1 MRVTSV
7 TQLLDYVLSLNLLLF
22 RPSII
27 LGHKNSI
34 EYSMKK
40 TFLISLL
47 LTITALVANAQ
58 TNTVTGIIKDE
69 QGNPLHFV
77 FVGDMQ
83 NKYAVFTDSLGN
95 FSIPAPPDSKL
106 KVSLLGYKDE
116 AVAAGNG
123 NLQVVLKS
131 AGDGAAEAQ
140 ASVST
145 DLQTTNTN
153 GPLATMGDGGVIAPT
168 HQKGELRGSM
178 YIFKNFAHGYV
189 ITATGDLNYNSN
201 YLLDYDKVGGTLL
214 LTQNKRV
221 INEVAW
227 DQIRSFVLYSNT
239 DERFEFTKALD
250 IDKSHYVQVLASG
263 PKYKI
268 YKLIKTKFVKADY
281 VNSGVIAHGTD
292 FDEYVDDA
300 DYFVVYTQTNQTQ
313 KLSLKKKSIK
323 EDFAKDADKVNK
335 YLSDN
340 SGSINDDY
348 LSKLGTY
355 MNQ

>member
-1 MRVTSV
+1 MKKIFFIC
-7 TQLLDYVLSLNLLLF
+7 LLLIAIAF
-22 RPSII
+22 VTY
-27 LGHKNSI
+27 G
-34 EYSMKK
+34 
-40 TFLISLL
+40 
-47 LTITALVANAQ
+47 Q
-58 TNTVTGIIKDE
+58 TNTITGMVKDE

-95 FSIPAPPDSKL
+95 FSIPVPSDTKL
-106 KVSLLGYKDE
+106 KVSILGYKDE
-116 AVAAGNG
+116 TVVPGNS

-131 AGDGAAEAQ
+131 ADDGTAEAQ

-145 DLQTTNTN
+145 DLQTANSN
-153 GPLATMGDGGVIAPT
+153 EPLATMGDGGVIAPT

-189 ITATGDLNYNSN
+189 ITAAGELNYNSN
-201 YLLDYDKVGGTLL
+201 YLLDYDKVGGVLL

-221 INEVAW
+221 INEVSW
-227 DQIRSFVLYSNT
+227 DQIRSFVLYSNIN
-239 DERFEFTKALD
+239 ERVEFTKAPD

-263 PKYKI
+263 KKYKI

-300 DYFVVYTQTNQTQ
+300 DYFVVDAQTNQIQ

-323 EDFAKDADKVNK
+323 QDFVKDADKANK
-335 YLSDN
+335 FLSDN
-340 SGSINDDY
+340 SGSIDDAY
-348 LSKLGTY
+348 LSKLGDY